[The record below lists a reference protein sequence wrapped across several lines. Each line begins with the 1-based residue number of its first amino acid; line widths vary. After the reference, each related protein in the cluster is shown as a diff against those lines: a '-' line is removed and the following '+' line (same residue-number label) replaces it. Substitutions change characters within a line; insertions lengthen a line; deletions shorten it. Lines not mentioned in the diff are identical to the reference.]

1 MRDITAIMLGAV
13 VLALV
18 GCKDAKPRPKPRTYL
33 ALLGNKSDAVIEHI
47 QSTCPGHL
55 VDSSASQVRQL
66 MCFLPDHVV
75 YAVDFDG
82 HQRVASLQI
91 YGTLSDATAIYE
103 RAFAPIVPDEL
114 REILRESLRTPKHDW
129 IFWRPGGA
137 VAMLANVNDLA
148 EGRSDLIMWS
158 VLDVDGTYSIEP

>member
-1 MRDITAIMLGAV
+1 MRNITAITLGAV

-18 GCKDAKPRPKPRTYL
+18 GCNDAKPQPKPRTYL
-33 ALLGNKSDAVIEHI
+33 ALLGNKSDAVIEHV
-47 QSTCPGHL
+47 QSTCPGHV
-55 VDSSASQVRQL
+55 VDLNSDGITNV
-66 MCFLPDHVV
+66 MCFLPDYVY
-75 YAVDFDG
+75 YAVVFD
-82 HQRVASLQI
+82 HRARIRSLEI
-91 YGTLSDATAIYE
+91 YGTLIDATAIYE

-137 VAMLANVNDLA
+137 VTMYAKVDDLL
-148 EGRSDLIMWS
+148 EGQQAYISWS